1 MNVFSITIIIFNFTC
16 TKPLRRNKAIREKR
30 IALVEKK
37 KYIIYRLKS
46 NNQRQS
52 SDNIPEE
59 VNEFS
64 KLRVQLSVQRP
75 VAFIYANNKS
85 VDAVNYNGNEPNM

>member
-1 MNVFSITIIIFNFTC
+1 M
-16 TKPLRRNKAIREKR
+16 
-30 IALVEKK
+30 
-37 KYIIYRLKS
+37 KS

-52 SDNIPEE
+52 ADNIPEE

-64 KLRVQLSVQRP
+64 RLRIQLSVQRS

-85 VDAVNYNGNEPNM
+85 VDAVNYNGNEPTM

>member
-1 MNVFSITIIIFNFTC
+1 MCLVSLLLFLILHVLSHLGEIKQIER
-16 TKPLRRNKAIREKR
+16 KELRWLR
-30 IALVEKK
+30 KK
-37 KYIIYRLKS
+37 HTLLKS

-52 SDNIPEE
+52 TDNIPEE

-64 KLRVQLSVQRP
+64 RLRVQLGVQRS

-85 VDAVNYNGNEPNM
+85 VDAVNYNGNEPTM

>member
-1 MNVFSITIIIFNFTC
+1 M
-16 TKPLRRNKAIREKR
+16 
-30 IALVEKK
+30 
-37 KYIIYRLKS
+37 KS

-52 SDNIPEE
+52 ADDIPGE

-64 KLRVQLSVQRP
+64 RIRVQLSVQRS

>member
-1 MNVFSITIIIFNFTC
+1 M
-16 TKPLRRNKAIREKR
+16 
-30 IALVEKK
+30 
-37 KYIIYRLKS
+37 KS

>member
-1 MNVFSITIIIFNFTC
+1 MFSITIIIFNFTY

-37 KYIIYRLKS
+37 NIYRLKS

-52 SDNIPEE
+52 ANNIPEE

-64 KLRVQLSVQRP
+64 KLRVQLSVQRS
-75 VAFIYANNKS
+75 VAFIYANNNS
-85 VDAVNYNGNEPNM
+85 VDAVNYNGNEPSM

>member
-1 MNVFSITIIIFNFTC
+1 M
-16 TKPLRRNKAIREKR
+16 
-30 IALVEKK
+30 
-37 KYIIYRLKS
+37 KS

-52 SDNIPEE
+52 ADNIPEE

-64 KLRVQLSVQRP
+64 RLRVQLSVQRS

-85 VDAVNYNGNEPNM
+85 VDAVNYNGNEPTM